1 MKLEIGVLK
10 KKLSECEEDIDD
22 LVVERDEEVKLV
34 YELRLKLADAWNI
47 EFATDAEKVREVA
60 RLTEKNE
67 EKRSYCEAVKETR
80 HANVTIKEQTNV
92 LNQKPLIPSTDSGID
107 IDLDVMTREIKNQ
120 VNLFVDEKL
129 RNLGIKASMDT
140 LQKNYEDKSS
150 MKSQVAKNNSEISET
165 VTKQDEFSN
174 EREANVII
182 HGLTEVEGENDE
194 NKIRDIFKAID
205 VNLKP
210 VTMFR
215 LGIKRGDRSRPLM
228 VRMQSKEEKYT
239 IMSKLWK
246 LKYARAKVERVSI
259 THDFTIEERMSIKEM
274 VDESKRRNENESK
287 NGASTNYAWKLRGN
301 PKCGMQLVKVAIHL
315 Q

>member
-1 MKLEIGVLK
+1 M
-10 KKLSECEEDIDD
+10 
-22 LVVERDEEVKLV
+22 
-34 YELRLKLADAWNI
+34 
-47 EFATDAEKVREVA
+47 
-60 RLTEKNE
+60 
-67 EKRSYCEAVKETR
+67 
-80 HANVTIKEQTNV
+80 
-92 LNQKPLIPSTDSGID
+92 
-107 IDLDVMTREIKNQ
+107 
-120 VNLFVDEKL
+120 
-129 RNLGIKASMDT
+129 
-140 LQKNYEDKSS
+140 
-150 MKSQVAKNNSEISET
+150 
-165 VTKQDEFSN
+165 
-174 EREANVII
+174 
-182 HGLTEVEGENDE
+182 TEVEGENDE

-301 PKCGMQLVKVAIHL
+301 PKSGMQLVKVAIHL